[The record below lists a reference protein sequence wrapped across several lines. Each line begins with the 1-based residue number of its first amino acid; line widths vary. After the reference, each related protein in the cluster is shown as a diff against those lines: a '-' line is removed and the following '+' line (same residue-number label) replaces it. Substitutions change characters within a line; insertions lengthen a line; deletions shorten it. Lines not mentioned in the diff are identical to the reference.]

1 MDIKNQFPI
10 FKTKPNLV
18 YLDNAATTQKPE
30 VVLNQI
36 QQYYENRN
44 ANVHR
49 GLYPLAEESTET
61 YESSRL
67 SVAKF
72 LNVSKEEIIFTSGT
86 TEGINLISDS
96 LLRSNLVSSTDIC
109 VATEL
114 EHHSNLLPWRRIFNE
129 ITYLEVD
136 TNGELKGDYLARLKE
151 LNPKVIAISHASNV
165 TGVVHPIKAIRE
177 ACPNA
182 IIVLDIAQ
190 SIAHMKVDLKDLGV
204 DAAAFS
210 GHKLYGPMGIGAL
223 YVKKELLDRLEPFKV
238 GGGMIREVKKDII
251 TWEEG
256 PAKFEAGTPNV
267 EGAAGLAAAI
277 KFVEDTGFEMISEIE
292 NELKFDLLLELRSI
306 EGIQVFHSEDGIG
319 VVSFYHNKV
328 HPHDIAQ
335 YLGDNGI
342 CVRAGHHC
350 TQMLHRD
357 VFQVPATV
365 RVSLGVYNSSQDIIR
380 FAEVLHQAI
389 TFFQKSK

>member
-1 MDIKNQFPI
+1 MNNIKDQFPI

-36 QQYYENRN
+36 QSYYENRN

-61 YESSRL
+61 YEAARL
-67 SVAKF
+67 TVAKF
-72 LNVSKEEIIFTSGT
+72 LNVSKDEIIFASGT
-86 TEGINLISDS
+86 TDGINLLSES
-96 LLRSNLVSSTDIC
+96 LLRSKIVSESDVC

-129 ITYLEVD
+129 VSYLEVSES
-136 TNGELKGDYLARLKE
+136 GEIKEGYLERLKE
-151 LNPKVIAISHASNV
+151 LNPRVIAISHASNV
-165 TGVVHPIKAIRE
+165 TGVVHPIKEIRD

-182 IIVLDIAQ
+182 IVVLDIAQ
-190 SIAHMKVDLKDLGV
+190 SVAHMKVDLRDLGV

-223 YVKKELLDRLEPFKV
+223 YVKKDLLDRLEPFRV
-238 GGGMIREVKKDII
+238 GGGMIRDVKRDII

-256 PAKFEAGTPNV
+256 PSKFEAGTPNV
-267 EGAAGLAAAI
+267 EGATGLAAAI

-292 NELKFDLLLELRSI
+292 NELKFDLLLELKAI
-306 EGIQVFHSEDGIG
+306 EGIRIFYSESGIG
-319 VVSFYHNKV
+319 VVSFYHDKV

-350 TQMLHRD
+350 TQLLHRD

-365 RVSLGVYNSSQDIIR
+365 RVSLGVYNSSEDIIR
-380 FAEVLHQAI
+380 FAEVLRDCLE
-389 TFFQKSK
+389 FFQK

>member
-365 RVSLGVYNSSQDIIR
+365 RVSLGVYNSSEDIIR
-380 FAEVLHQAI
+380 FAEVLRSCLE
-389 TFFQKSK
+389 FFQK